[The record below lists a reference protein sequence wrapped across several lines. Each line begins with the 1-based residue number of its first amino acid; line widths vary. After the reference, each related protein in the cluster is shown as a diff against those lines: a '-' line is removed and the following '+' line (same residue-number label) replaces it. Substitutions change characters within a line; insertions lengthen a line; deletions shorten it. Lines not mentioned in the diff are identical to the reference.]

1 MTRLWV
7 IVTVLSVGF
16 ARADSAV
23 SSAFSFDARYAS
35 SGLAPEDWQ
44 AYQVE
49 RVSARFSAATVA
61 RIIDVNGNG
70 IADAWEVAYGL
81 TGANATAEA
90 DPDGDGRTNLQAYN
104 AGTNPSAAENYA
116 LSASS
121 SSGFLVNTWIAA
133 SGIGGGGLVEV
144 WGVSELFA
152 ADTAGRAPD
161 SDKDGIPDW
170 YENLYG
176 LNVHG
181 NDAHIDSDGDG
192 RTNLQEYNA
201 GTNPILADDWTK
213 SMSASIDPF
222 VTDTRVFYTGGNPG
236 IEEAFA
242 VIRTS
247 TGFICDTGG
256 LYYDWDGDGIPNW
269 WEARF
274 SRTGSK
280 TELSANGDD
289 DGDGQSNYSEFV
301 AYTNP
306 TNSMSRFVIGL
317 AQIEVVPVARKKF
330 LAAASSEAQ
339 ASALQPSGKAFAL
352 KWDSAVGRI
361 YSVYASEVL
370 SEGWSSE
377 PVAEIKG
384 TGEPVEY
391 LPPQDKAA
399 MFYKVSV
406 RMWDEWDTV
415 RQR

>member
-1 MTRLWV
+1 MRV
-7 IVTVLSVGF
+7 ITGLSFCLSVLPLYAGENTSPSF
-16 ARADSAV
+16 LFDSRSERSGADI
-23 SSAFSFDARYAS
+23 
-35 SGLAPEDWQ
+35 EDWIAFQ
-44 AYQVE
+44 AE
-49 RVSARFSAATVA
+49 GLFSRFTALTTA
-61 RIIDVNGNG
+61 RIVDSNNNGLPDFWELMYSLRG
-70 IADAWEVAYGL
+70 SDAA
-81 TGANATAEA
+81 AEA
-90 DPDGDGRTNLQAYN
+90 DPDGDGRTNLQEYN
-104 AGTNPSAAENYA
+104 AGTNPIVAEDYS

-121 SSGFLVNTWIAA
+121 SSGFLVDTWITA
-133 SGIGGGGLVEV
+133 SGISGGELVEV
-144 WGVSELFA
+144 WGVSALFA

-161 SDKDGIPDW
+161 SDKDGMPDW
-170 YENLYG
+170 YERLYG
-176 LNVHG
+176 LDVHG
-181 NDAHIDSDGDG
+181 NDAHHDPDGDG

-213 SMSASIDPF
+213 SMSASADPF

-247 TGFICDTGG
+247 NGFICDTGG

-301 AYTNP
+301 AYTIP

-406 RMWDEWDTV
+406 RMSDEWDTV